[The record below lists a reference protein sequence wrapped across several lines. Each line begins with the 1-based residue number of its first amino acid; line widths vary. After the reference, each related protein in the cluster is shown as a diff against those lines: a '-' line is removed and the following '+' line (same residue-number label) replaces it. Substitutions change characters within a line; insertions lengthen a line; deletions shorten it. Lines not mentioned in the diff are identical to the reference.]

1 MLRQLRPLTFWIIL
15 MQVLS
20 VSLLYGGAEDRRTG
34 IHDGNLVY
42 TRYSNYGNLG
52 DRYENPRMEWPKGSG
67 MVYGF
72 EFIMIAA
79 AEVEDIN
86 GDPVKICSESYSH
99 PVSHDISPDG
109 THLWNW
115 QPLDGYFNKG
125 AENSDEYPAMSHKA
139 ETWPLN
145 WPYDYPGDQGSR
157 DGLWNG
163 EFGAYTRADQES
175 YYVMDDRDN
184 DEFEY
189 YPFIGSSV
197 DSAGYPNGRRG
208 LGFEVKV
215 RGYEWAAVEAEDI
228 LIVRY
233 DIANVSDKNLETVV
247 FGMYV
252 DAMVGGTSDNPD
264 YARFDQFDDITY
276 CWDFDGIDNRG
287 IPGLG
292 YFGYAF
298 LESPGDPLNGID
310 DDENGLIDERQD
322 NDRGEYIFGPIGNYG
337 DPKNHWSGDE
347 DGDWRIY
354 EDFNGNGIWD
364 MGEAILDDVGNDG
377 IGPYDQDYPGPD
389 SDQSEAN
396 GVPDPGEPNFGKQDN
411 DESDQIGLTSVILLE
426 PQSLKYDDRTFN
438 QMTPGLFTYVD
449 PANLAF
455 MYGSGYF
462 SLPKDETR
470 KFAIANLFGTD
481 EQDIFR
487 NKRTM
492 QRIYD
497 ADYNFA
503 KPPLKPVLTAVAG
516 DAKVILKWDHS
527 AERSIDPIYG
537 KDFEGYLIYRSTD
550 PSFNEIKTITD
561 AYGSPIFWKPLAQ
574 FDLVN
579 DLAGP
584 HPVEITGTGAHF
596 YIGDNTDLEYFYED
610 LDVQNGRTYYYAV
623 CSFDKGYDED
633 FYDRGIV
640 EADLLAS
647 IAPVECTKII
657 QTDSWGDIKFV
668 DRNCAVVV
676 PNAPSAGYIPGKT
689 SDVEHIGLATG
700 AYDVSVMVPDSIADD
715 HEYEITFTDTTL
727 GRYTASVS
735 IHDLTDDVLIHH
747 VTPYDEF
754 VLSSEIIKGMQFDLF
769 NDSAEVAETK
779 WLVGNSNIEIE
790 TELLWSPKSIPLPED
805 FEIRVYTANTD
816 TSYNP
821 LIFLRTPVNFQVW
834 NTTRNEQWD
843 FEFSEAIH
851 KDSTLNGGDRIVI
864 VFNAQG
870 FLFNT
875 AWEFYFRDDT
885 SMTDV
890 IIPQPGDVFSL
901 TVTKPF
907 NSDDT
912 LRFSTTGSKMST
924 PQATDDMDNIYVVP
938 DPYVVTA
945 SWEKP
950 LFYASGRGE
959 RRIDFVNL
967 PQECTIRIFT
977 MSGKLV
983 RTLEHSSTMTQ
994 GTESWDLISRDGLS
1008 VSFGMYIFQVE
1019 AEGIGSK
1026 VGKFAL
1032 IK

>member
-1 MLRQLRPLTFWIIL
+1 MNRYFYIRTLQVIL
-15 MQVLS
+15 LVLMAQS
-20 VSLLYGGAEDRRTG
+20 IVFAGAQDRRTG

-42 TRYSNYGNLG
+42 TRFSNFGNLG

-79 AEVEDIN
+79 AEVEDVN
-86 GDPVKICSESYSH
+86 GEFVKICSESYSH
-99 PVSHDISPDG
+99 PTSHDISPDG
-109 THLWNW
+109 SHLWNW
-115 QPLDGYFNKG
+115 QPLENYFNAG
-125 AENSDEYPAMSHKA
+125 PENVDEYPAMSHKP
-139 ETWPLN
+139 ETWPMI
-145 WPYDYPGDQGSR
+145 WPHDYPGLEGSR

-184 DEFEY
+184 DEFDY
-189 YPFIGSSV
+189 FPFIGSSV
-197 DSAGYPNGRRG
+197 DSSGYPDGCRG
-208 LGFEVKV
+208 LGLEVKV

-233 DIANVSDKNLETVV
+233 DIANVSDKDLETVV

-252 DAMVGGTSDNPD
+252 DAMVGGTNDNPD

-310 DDENGLIDERQD
+310 DDENGLVDERQD
-322 NDRGEYIFGPIGNYG
+322 NDRGDFIMGPIGNYG
-337 DPKNHWSGDE
+337 DPKEHWSGDE

-354 EDFNGNGIWD
+354 EDFNVNGFWD

-377 IGPYDQDYPGPD
+377 IGPYDQDYVGPD
-389 SDQSEAN
+389 ADGSEAN
-396 GVPDPGEPNFGKQDN
+396 GVPDPGEPNFGQQDN

-426 PQSLKYDDRTFN
+426 PQSLQYDDRTFN
-438 QMTPGLFTYVD
+438 QMTPDLFTYVD

-462 SLPKDETR
+462 GLPKNETR

-503 KPPLKPVLTAVAG
+503 KPPLKPVVTAVAG
-516 DAKVILKWDHS
+516 DGKVVLKWDHS
-527 AERSIDPIYG
+527 AEKSIDPIYG

-550 PSFNEIKTITD
+550 PSFNEIKTVTD
-561 AYGSPIFWKPLAQ
+561 AFGSPIFWKPLAQ
-574 FDLVN
+574 YDLV
-579 DLAGP
+579 DELEGP

-596 YIGDNTDLEYFYED
+596 YTGSNTDLVYFYED
-610 LDVQNGRTYYYAV
+610 TDVQNGRTYYYAV
-623 CSFDKGYDED
+623 CSYDKGYDED
-633 FYDRGIV
+633 FFDRGIV
-640 EADLLAS
+640 DVELLAP

-657 QTDSWGDIKFV
+657 QTNSVGQVKFI
-668 DRNCAVVV
+668 DGNCAVVV
-676 PNAPSAGYIPGKT
+676 PNAPSAGYTAGHLTDIQ
-689 SDVEHIGLATG
+689 HQGLATG
-700 AYDVSVMVPDSIADD
+700 DFQVNVIIPDSIEEN
-715 HEYEITFTDTTL
+715 HNYEITFTDTTL
-727 GRYTASVS
+727 GRYTSSVS
-735 IHDLTDDVLIHH
+735 VKDVTSDRVIYE
-747 VTPYDEF
+747 VIPYDEF
-754 VLSSEIIKGMQFDLF
+754 VISSEIVRGMQLQFE
-769 NDSAEVAETK
+769 NDSAEVMHSE
-779 WLVGNSNIEIE
+779 WLVGNSNIPVE
-790 TELLWSPKSIPLPED
+790 TQLLWSSKSIPVPED
-805 FEIRVYTANTD
+805 YEIRVGHALMD
-816 TSYNP
+816 TSYNALP
-821 LIFLRTPVNFQVW
+821 FLRTPVNFQLW
-834 NTTRNEQWD
+834 NTTRNEKVP
-843 FEFSEAIH
+843 FEFSEAIN
-851 KDSTLNGGDRIVI
+851 KDSTLNGGDRINV
-864 VFNAQG
+864 VLNPRG
-870 FLFNT
+870 FLYNT
-875 AWEFYFRDDT
+875 AWEFYFRNDSSQT
-885 SMTDV
+885 NV
-890 IIPQPGDVFSL
+890 RIPQPGDVYSL
-901 TVTKPF
+901 TVSKPF

-912 LRFSTTGSKMST
+912 LRFTSRASSMDPVKET
-924 PQATDDMDNIYVVP
+924 ADMDNIYVVP
-938 DPYVVTA
+938 DPYVVNA

-959 RRIDFVNL
+959 RRVDFVNL
-967 PQECTIRIFT
+967 PQECTIRIYT

-983 RTLEHSSTMTQ
+983 RTLEHSSTMTK
-994 GTESWDLISRDGLS
+994 GSEPWDLISEDGLS
-1008 VSFGMYIFQVE
+1008 VSFGMYIFHVE
-1019 AEGIGSK
+1019 ADGVGSK